1 MPFAD
6 ESLARIPRL
15 QNFILSLS
23 NLLEEAPDE
32 STIISSGKVFMEQL
46 VKSDDWL
53 PEAFARPNP
62 DKYQQFLLYLDP
74 QERFSIVSFVWG
86 PGQFTPVHDHTVW
99 GLVGLLRGSEI
110 SQAYDYLD
118 QGNLIPS
125 GPPVRMMP
133 GEVELVSPTIGDI
146 HQVSNGLND
155 QPSISIHVY
164 GADIGKVR
172 RHIYR
177 EDGTVKEFISGY
189 SNPSVK
195 DFI

>member
-23 NLLEEAPDE
+23 NLLEETQDE

-110 SQAYDYLD
+110 SQAYDYHD

-155 QPSISIHVY
+155 QLSISIHVY

-172 RHIYR
+172 RHIFR
-177 EDGTVKEFISGY
+177 ADGTVKEFISGY

>member
-164 GADIGKVR
+164 GANIGKVR

>member
-1 MPFAD
+1 MPFAE

-23 NLLEEAPDE
+23 NLLEETPDE
-32 STIISSGKVFMEQL
+32 STIISSAKVFMEQL
-46 VKSDDWL
+46 VESDDWL

-146 HQVSNGLND
+146 HQVYNGLND

>member
-1 MPFAD
+1 MPFAE

-23 NLLEEAPDE
+23 NLLEETPDE
-32 STIISSGKVFMEQL
+32 STIISSAKVFMEQL

-146 HQVSNGLND
+146 HQVYNGLND

-172 RHIYR
+172 RHTYR